1 MKFCHIYIILHV
13 LYSTQYHEIFLLPAV
28 RPSVLWCSCEISV
41 CWTFEEISSSVSKA
55 ISMWFL
61 QERFQMQTKCIEA
74 HENMLQ
80 KESGWKEKTGILLP
94 KLFWP
99 TVRKNCSSDREKLW
113 NSRLKTKNMQNF
125 EITRTIYLLKQWN
138 VRTIFGKNTAD

>member
-1 MKFCHIYIILHV
+1 MLVQRSSWFFHHLIIILCKLQSKLMKFCHIYIILHV
-13 LYSTQYHEIFLLPAV
+13 LDIWKTPST
-28 RPSVLWCSCEISV
+28 
-41 CWTFEEISSSVSKA
+41 VSKA

-113 NSRLKTKNMQNF
+113 NSRLKTKNMKNF
-125 EITRTIYLLKQWN
+125 EITRTIYSNSESSEQ
-138 VRTIFGKNTAD
+138 